1 MDIYQ
6 ERQEVAGE
14 SVTSF
19 FVDMDDERLDH
30 TLRRFCK
37 GNTEIE
43 EGYGEE
49 AAYLLSCG
57 LLEGSLSNGK
67 WDEELKPTAF
77 GRQFNFEGGFT
88 ERARE
93 MKFRKF
99 IEIETINQ
107 ANKANAIAIIA
118 VVISLFSILISLL
131 V

>member
-67 WDEELKPTAF
+67 WDEELNCLPLSV
-77 GRQFNFEGGFT
+77 GNSIS
-88 ERARE
+88 RAD
-93 MKFRKF
+93 
-99 IEIETINQ
+99 
-107 ANKANAIAIIA
+107 
-118 VVISLFSILISLL
+118 LL
-131 V
+131 RGQGK